1 MIAKLPIDVKAI
13 FWAKYR
19 PGASAPDHP
28 VPEFPMIS
36 SPDRA
41 IPAPQ
46 IVHLRAL
53 LLYVDSDSN
62 IVPDSEDYI
71 GEILTGD
78 AVTVSEG
85 SAWCMKE
92 GLHSAEVFQ
101 AFVRYNG
108 EHVFSN
114 PSLIRNPDNVDLDDI
129 SIVVTGFKAG
139 ILGLKR
145 ADEHAQTRVMS
156 DIEIW
161 RRVATMSDSVLMLAI
176 GTNLSHDIEVA
187 EHERGCDLLIEFA
200 DSAHPL
206 AGEVRT
212 FLRKMRNPRDIRHR
226 WNVYRMVL
234 IVRAIQRRALELAE
248 GKHDTLAAILFQKR
262 EVEEW
267 VGIVVQRASR
277 MTSELS
283 DKQPWWIGITDSLPR
298 GIGQQRVRNFAYRL
312 KGYIQELE
320 RVCAKPFQPWATRA
334 ANAMRAMVTGFEG
347 KQYGKISE
355 NARKAVAALRAVGLR
370 EQISIAVLLTHDDDM
385 NDRPRIIEALMAAR
399 AWARDYAPILGI
411 AEQAAPILDALDRK
425 NDAELSSLE
434 ATLRKIELIIDNIG

>member
-36 SPDRA
+36 SQDRT
-41 IPAPQ
+41 IPGLQ
-46 IVHLRAL
+46 TVHLRAL
-53 LLYVDSDSN
+53 LLYVDRDGN
-62 IVPDSEDYI
+62 IVPDSEGYI
-71 GEILTGD
+71 GEILDGE
-78 AVTVSEG
+78 ARTVSEG
-85 SAWCMKE
+85 SAWVMTS
-92 GLHSAEVFQ
+92 GPRNAEVFQ
-101 AFVRYNG
+101 IFMRFNG
-108 EHVFSN
+108 LEIFGD
-114 PSLIRNPDNVDLDDI
+114 PTKIRNPNNVDLDDI
-129 SIVVTGFKAG
+129 GIVVTGFKAG

-145 ADEHAQTRVMS
+145 ADDHAQTRVMT

-176 GTNLSHDIEVA
+176 GTNLGRDIEVA
-187 EHERGCDLLIEFA
+187 EHERSCDLLIEFA
-200 DSAHPL
+200 GSAHPL
-206 AGEVRT
+206 AGEVRG

-226 WNVYRMVL
+226 WNIYRMVL
-234 IVRAIQRRALELAE
+234 MVRAIQRRALELAE

-277 MTSELS
+277 MASELG

-298 GIGQQRVRNFAYRL
+298 GIGQQRAGNFVNRL
-312 KGYIQELE
+312 KGYIDELE
-320 RVCAKPFQPWATRA
+320 RVYAEPFQPWAARA

-370 EQISIAVLLTHDDDM
+370 EQISIAVLLTHGDNM
-385 NDRPRIIEALMAAR
+385 NDRPRIIEALISAR
-399 AWARDYAPILGI
+399 VWVRDCAPTLGI
-411 AEQAAPILDALDRK
+411 AEQAVPVLDAL
-425 NDAELSSLE
+425 NAESDGEWESLE
-434 ATLRKIELIIDNIG
+434 NTLRAIEQAIDNVV